1 MPKSRS
7 RKQPKKPQTPM
18 GTSGVV
24 RMTTEMHDALLRQR
38 EAFRAK
44 FGRDPGPN
52 DPVFFD
58 PSKDQPTPI
67 EPVDMEAD
75 VLAAMSKANLP
86 PEFAYAYKKTGGLL
100 LVEGMRDRWP
110 PDRVKEWEDAVNE
123 YRAIEAASKQPD
135 RPSKEEWNTSIP
147 ELLVSPFTRQDL
159 AKVHACLQAVEPIEA
174 QGMTLITRIEL
185 AAAFLAAACSHGY
198 TSGDETGVGASG
210 PDVFALAEQLVVR
223 RAREIY
229 AQDSA

>member
-1 MPKSRS
+1 M
-7 RKQPKKPQTPM
+7 TPE
-18 GTSGVV
+18 V
-24 RMTTEMHDALLRQR
+24 HDALLQQR

-58 PSKDQPTPI
+58 PNKDQPSPI
-67 EPVDMEAD
+67 DMEAD
-75 VLAAMSKANLP
+75 VLAAMSAANLP
-86 PEFAYAYKKTGGLL
+86 PEFAYAYKKTGLLGLL
-100 LVEGMRDRWP
+100 KDKSNWP
-110 PDRVKEWEDAVNE
+110 PDRVKEWNAAVDE

-147 ELLVSPFTRQDL
+147 ELLVSSFTRHDL

-185 AAAFLAAACSHGY
+185 AAVFLASALSHGY
-198 TSGDETGVGASG
+198 TSGDETGGGG